1 MLRVCQPRRE
11 PGQEPIWICRPW
23 PGCVAMRKH
32 RQTDEPLASRL
43 NIAGSGSAACCV
55 LQCWLHPHAGLAA
68 VLQDSQLL
76 SLKTKNIPFLGCNC
90 QTVELTSLER
100 KEASAA
106 PWKQGASGHQL
117 HLPRAWPCRSAPSLA
132 CRKESGRLI
141 KPGKDQAAL
150 GEGIVLSQSRRCE
163 RVLPTR
169 TE

>member
-23 PGCVAMRKH
+23 PGCVAMREH

-68 VLQDSQLL
+68 VLRDSQLL

-106 PWKQGASGHQL
+106 PWKQGASRT
-117 HLPRAWPCRSAPSLA
+117 PAPPAPSLA
-132 CRKESGRLI
+132 LSFCAFSRVQKRKWASHKTR
-141 KPGKDQAAL
+141 
-150 GEGIVLSQSRRCE
+150 EGPSCFGGGHRAIPISPLREGVAYSY
-163 RVLPTR
+163 
-169 TE
+169 